1 MNNIKKIG
9 LSALA
14 GSLVAFSA
22 NAGEMTASGTTNLFM
37 TNGAKNAKTTVS
49 MGNSVTFSGTTEL
62 DNGFEVTY
70 SVEFDGD
77 EGDQGEGLD
86 SNSIKVNTNGMGT
99 FVFAGHGGS
108 SAMSRVDDKTPNAYE
123 EAWDGLDSS
132 STAVVINGH
141 SQDNMVTYT
150 SENFSGAVITVAFVP
165 AEASGA
171 KKNESTYVDFGI
183 DITPEM
189 TDGLTV
195 GAAMGTTEITGG
207 TEVDESTMYA
217 TYAYGSFTIGY
228 QSSEYDAPTSTD
240 SDDSTAWGIS
250 YQVND
255 DLSLSY
261 NEHTVDVGSS
271 ATDQESDGISISYTM
286 GGMTIAGHQNEMSAV
301 NGVSGTDD
309 EGYELNLSFAF

>member
-22 NAGEMTASGTTNLFM
+22 NAGELTASGSTSISM
-37 TNGAKNAKTTVS
+37 TNGAKNAKTTMS

-62 DNGFEVTY
+62 ENGFEVTY

-99 FVFAGHGGS
+99 IVFAGHGGS
-108 SAMSRVDDKTPNAYE
+108 SAMSMNDDKTPNAYE

-132 STAVVINGH
+132 TTAVVINGY
-141 SQDNMVTYT
+141 SGDNMITYT
-150 SENFSGAVITVAFVP
+150 SEDFNGAVFTVAFIP
-165 AEASGA
+165 SEATAATGN
-171 KKNESTYVDFGI
+171 KSTYVDYGVAI
-183 DITPEM
+183 SPEM
-189 TDGLTV
+189 VDGLSI
-195 GAAMGTTEITGG
+195 GAAMGTTEITAG

-217 TYAYGSFTIGY
+217 TYAYGDFTVGY
-228 QSSEYDAPTSTD
+228 QSSEYDAPTSSA
-240 SDDSTAWGIS
+240 SDDSTAWGVS
-250 YQVND
+250 YQVTD
-255 DLSLSY
+255 DLALSY

-271 ATDQESDGISISYTM
+271 ATDQESDGISFSYTQ
-286 GGMTIAGHQNEMSAV
+286 GGMTIKGHQNEMSAV

-309 EGYELNLSFAF
+309 EGYELTLSFAF